1 MTLLRLSCV
10 GGGELFGARGG
21 SPGYE
26 PFHGLRIF
34 GKESSGLLENAFAN
48 EVDLEAVSQK
58 RFSRER

>member
-1 MTLLRLSCV
+1 MKPIKV
-10 GGGELFGARGG
+10 
-21 SPGYE
+21 
-26 PFHGLRIF
+26 IF